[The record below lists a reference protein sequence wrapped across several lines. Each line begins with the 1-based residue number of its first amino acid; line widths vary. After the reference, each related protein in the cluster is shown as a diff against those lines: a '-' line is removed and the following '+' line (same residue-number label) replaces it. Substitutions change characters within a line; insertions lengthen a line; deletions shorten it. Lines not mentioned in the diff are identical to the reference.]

1 MTERPLR
8 WLAFV
13 SAALPPFLTGCGGSQ
28 SALNPQGVQ
37 AARLANLFW
46 LFTGV
51 CGAIWVLVMIALAI
65 AIFRRPRAQ
74 HHSVDPLV
82 VDVQGERTMAI
93 VVGSLVSL
101 TALIL
106 IAFTFLSYL
115 ATRGLAASG
124 EPLSIEVTGYQWW
137 WNVRYE
143 NSDPTQVFDTANE
156 IHVPIGRPIRIDLRA
171 ADVIHSFWAPTLTGK
186 QDLIPGQD
194 NVLWFT
200 AKRVGQYRGQCA
212 EFCGWQ
218 HAHMAFL
225 VIAEKE
231 ADFQAWRAGQIRS
244 ANSTFDPDAS
254 LAGKPSEGEHIF
266 MTRGCALCHAIR
278 GTDAGGRS
286 GPDLTHLASRRALAA
301 GTLPNTKQDLL
312 AWIADPQSIKP
323 GNKMPKVPMD
333 RSELDALIEYLRT
346 LQ

>member
-13 SAALPPFLTGCGGSQ
+13 PTALLPFLPGCGGSQ
-28 SALNPQGVQ
+28 SVLNPQGVQ
-37 AARLANLFW
+37 AVPLAKLFW
-46 LFTGV
+46 VFAGV
-51 CGAIWVLVMIALAI
+51 CGAIWILVIIALAI
-65 AIFRRPRAQ
+65 VILRRPRAG
-74 HHSVDPLV
+74 HDLVDPLG
-82 VDVQGERTMAI
+82 VDVHGERRMTI
-93 VVGSLVSL
+93 VVGSLVTL

-124 EPLSIEVTGYQWW
+124 EPLTIEVTGYQWW

-143 NSDPTQVFDTANE
+143 NSDSSQVFDTANE
-156 IHVPIGRPIRIDLRA
+156 IHVPIGRPIRIDLKA

-225 VIAEKE
+225 VIAESE
-231 ADFQAWRAGQIRS
+231 ADFQAWRAGQIKS
-244 ANSTFDPDAS
+244 ANSAFDPGAG
-254 LAGKPSEGEHIF
+254 LAGTPSGEQIF

-278 GTDAGGRS
+278 GTNAGGRA
-286 GPDLTHLASRRALAA
+286 GPDLTHLASRRTLAA

-323 GNKMPKVPMD
+323 GNKMPQVPLD
-333 RSELDALIEYLRT
+333 RSELDALIEYLRM